1 MKISLENALKAA
13 NDFLADEFAKN
24 QPESLADA
32 WSNVG
37 LHIAA
42 EYKLAT
48 QGSKALKLMDDG
60 SGYID
65 LDVLSDLIKKY
76 AANLPDK
83 SFNTFMG
90 EIKIKSETPAQ
101 LMEFMKK
108 YGEN

>member
-42 EYKLAT
+42 EYKLAK

-65 LDVLSDLIKKY
+65 LDVLDGLIKKY

-90 EIKIKSETPAQ
+90 EIKIKSDTPAQ

>member
-42 EYKLAT
+42 EYSWQRREARL
-48 QGSKALKLMDDG
+48 
-60 SGYID
+60 
-65 LDVLSDLIKKY
+65 
-76 AANLPDK
+76 
-83 SFNTFMG
+83 
-90 EIKIKSETPAQ
+90 
-101 LMEFMKK
+101 
-108 YGEN
+108 